1 MSNEDGKA
9 DGTELHKVSVKIPPF
24 WIDKPEIWFYQVEA
38 QFKISGIT
46 AEETKFNYLIS
57 QLDPKFVENVWDII
71 RSDSQTKYTD
81 SKTRLLNLFKE
92 SENARIQRLITGI
105 DLCDLKPSQLLQKLR
120 SVATSDVSENLIKTL
135 WLERLPDSIKNI
147 LIVSKEDTDSLAIM
161 ADKICDMSP
170 KTEIYSTTYEHNSS
184 NELLDRVK
192 NLEQQIS
199 ALCIRTGA
207 RPRTRNN
214 NYFRNRSRSRSNRR
228 HDFNR
233 KGKLCFFHF
242 RFGTK
247 CFPEKCQP
255 PCSWNQKP
263 QENQENSSL
272 QGADVSIIPATSQ
285 NKKKAEYL
293 LYAANGTE
301 ISTYG
306 IKMLNLDLGLRRDFQ
321 FPFIIADV
329 TKGILGADFLHKY
342 NLLVDINK
350 KKLIDGITNLF
361 VLSDITA
368 ISNDNVISTLNKSIK
383 ISNLLLKYPE
393 ISRPNLFPEE
403 IKHDVK
409 HFIETNGQP
418 IHAKARQLDPKRL
431 AIAKEQFT
439 FMLNNEIIRPTNSQW
454 SSPLHLATKKDGSY
468 RPCGDYRQLNDQ
480 TIPDRYPIPRLED
493 FHQILKETKIFS
505 KIDLFKAYFQIPIA
519 EDHNCKTAIITPF
532 GLYEFNVMSF
542 GLKNAPAT
550 LQRFIHEVLRGL
562 DFVFPYL
569 DDILIAS
576 KSNQE
581 HDIHLNLVLER
592 LNTFGLKINISK
604 SVFAVEEIEFLGY
617 LITPQ
622 GSRPLPDKVQAIMNY
637 KTPENIQDLRTFLG
651 ILNFYR
657 RYLKDAAKN
666 QALLHEYLKDA
677 SDTAIGAV
685 LQQYENSTWQ
695 PIAFY
700 SKKLNDTQQNYRT
713 YDKEL
718 LGIYLS
724 VKHFKHYLEG
734 RTFTIYTDHKP
745 LIFAFH
751 QKLDKAAPRQA
762 RQLNYISEFSTDIK
776 YVKGENNIVADTLYR
791 VTEVSSIDYDQI
803 ADAQTQDEELKSLQ
817 TITSLNLKEYPL
829 PSGKYLWCDTSTS
842 KIRPYIPQAFRK
854 QSFHHIHGL
863 SHPGIKSTIKLMNS
877 KFIWPSIK
885 KDVQLWTRTCIPC
898 QKAKIYR
905 HTKTKLGE
913 FEVPSGRF
921 CVVHIDLIGPLPPS
935 RGNIYCLT
943 CIDRF
948 SNWMEAIPL
957 DNISADTVARAFY
970 SNWIARFGTPH
981 KLITDRGTQFRSE
994 TLQTLS
1000 KICGIKLQHTTAY
1013 HPACNGKVERLHRT
1027 LKAHNNLSWI
1037 DTLPTVLLGLRTAIQ
1052 EDNNHSIAQ
1061 IVYGESLRLPG
1072 EFFSEPSIR
1081 TASEG
1086 FANDLQKQMETVGP
1100 RTTRRKSNRH
1110 IFVHKDLE
1118 NCSHVFQR
1126 IDRVKKQ
1133 LESPYEGPFPVI
1145 ERQDK

>member
-1 MSNEDGKA
+1 MSIEDGKA
-9 DGTELHKVSVKIPPF
+9 DGTELHKLGQ
-24 WIDKPEIWFYQVEA
+24 ER
-38 QFKISGIT
+38 GIT
-46 AEETKFNYLIS
+46 IIS
-57 QLDPKFVENVWDII
+57 I
-71 RSDSQTKYTD
+71 
-81 SKTRLLNLFKE
+81 
-92 SENARIQRLITGI
+92 I
-105 DLCDLKPSQLLQKLR
+105 DLEAE
-120 SVATSDVSENLIKTL
+120 V
-135 WLERLPDSIKNI
+135 
-147 LIVSKEDTDSLAIM
+147 
-161 ADKICDMSP
+161 
-170 KTEIYSTTYEHNSS
+170 
-184 NELLDRVK
+184 
-192 NLEQQIS
+192 
-199 ALCIRTGA
+199 TGA
-207 RPRTRNN
+207 MISIQKGNCVTSIFDLEPNAFRRNVN
-214 NYFRNRSRSRSNRR
+214 LLAVGIIN
-228 HDFNR
+228 HKKIR
-233 KGKLCFFHF
+233 KTQVC
-242 RFGTK
+242 
-247 CFPEKCQP
+247 
-255 PCSWNQKP
+255 
-263 QENQENSSL
+263 NS
-272 QGADVSIIPATSQ
+272 GADVSIIPATSQ

-361 VLSDITA
+361 VLDDITA
-368 ISNDNVISTLNKSIK
+368 TSIDNVVSTLNKSIK

-393 ISRPNLFPEE
+393 ISKPNLFPKE

-409 HFIETNGQP
+409 HFIETNGHP

-439 FMLNNEIIRPTNSQW
+439 FMLNNEIIRPSNSQW

-468 RPCGDYRQLNDQ
+468 RPCGDYRQLNAQ
-480 TIPDRYPIPRLED
+480 TIPARYPIPRLED

-505 KIDLFKAYFQIPIA
+505 KIDLFKVYFQIPIA
-519 EDHNCKTAIITPF
+519 EEHKCKTAIITPF
-532 GLYEFNVMSF
+532 ALYEFNVMIF

-550 LQRFIHEVLRGL
+550 FQRFIHEVLRGL

-581 HDIHLNLVLER
+581 HEIHLSLVLER
-592 LNTFGLKINISK
+592 LNTFGLRINISK

-622 GSRPLPDKVQAIMNY
+622 GSRRLPDKVQAIMNY
-637 KTPENIQDLRTFLG
+637 KRPENIQDLRTFLG

-677 SDTAIGAV
+677 SDTAIGEV
-685 LQQYENSTWQ
+685 LQQYENSTWK

-700 SKKLNDTQQNYRT
+700 SKKLNDTQQNYST
-713 YDKEL
+713 YDREL

-734 RTFTIYTDHKP
+734 STFTIYTDHKP

-762 RQLNYISEFSTDIK
+762 RQLNYISQFSTDIK
-776 YVKGENNIVADTLYR
+776 YIKGENNIVADTLSR

-854 QSFHHIHGL
+854 KIFHHIHGL

-898 QKAKIYR
+898 QKAKINR

-981 KLITDRGTQFRSE
+981 KLITDRRTQFRSE

-1027 LKAHNNLSWI
+1027 LKTALKAHNNLSWI
-1037 DTLPTVLLGLRTAIQ
+1037 DTLPTVLLGLRTGIQ

-1086 FANDLQKQMETVGP
+1086 FANNLQKQMETVGP
-1100 RTTRRKSNRH
+1100 RTTRRNSSRH
-1110 IFVHKDLE
+1110 IFVHKDLQ

-1126 IDRVKKQ
+1126 IGRVRKQ

-1145 ERQDK
+1145 ERKDKYFTINIKGKNVNVSLDSLKPAYILAEDNSKVTTTDHIKLQTSDNKPDLTQKQSRTGRTIRLPVRFKD

>member
-1 MSNEDGKA
+1 MSIEGGKA
-9 DGTELHKVSVKIPPF
+9 DGTELHKVSVKIPSF

-105 DLCDLKPSQLLQKLR
+105 DDLKPSQLLQKLR

-135 WLERLPDSIKNI
+135 WLGKLPDSIKNI

-170 KTEIYSTTYEHNSS
+170 KTEIYSTSYEHNSS

-228 HDFNR
+228 HDFNP
-233 KGKLCFFHF
+233 KGKLCYFHF

-272 QGADVSIIPATSQ
+272 HGADVSIIPATSQ

-342 NLLVDINK
+342 NLLLDINK

-361 VLSDITA
+361 VLGDITA
-368 ISNDNVISTLNKSIK
+368 ISNDNVINTLNKSIK

-393 ISRPNLFPEE
+393 ISRPNLVPKE

-431 AIAKEQFT
+431 AIAKEGFT
-439 FMLNNEIIRPTNSQW
+439 FMLNNEIIRPSNSQW
-454 SSPLHLATKKDGSY
+454 SSPLHLAAKKDGSY
-468 RPCGDYRQLNDQ
+468 RPCGDYRQLNAQ

-493 FHQILKETKIFS
+493 FHQILKETKVFS

-519 EDHNCKTAIITPF
+519 EEHKCKTAIITPF

-550 LQRFIHEVLRGL
+550 FQRFIHEVLRGL

-581 HDIHLNLVLER
+581 HEIHLNLVLER
-592 LNTFGLKINISK
+592 LNTFGLRINISK
-604 SVFAVEEIEFLGY
+604 SVFAFEEIEFLGY

-637 KTPENIQDLRTFLG
+637 KRPENIQDLRTFLG

-657 RYLKDAAKN
+657 RYLKDTAKN
-666 QALLHEYLKDA
+666 QALLHEYLKGSKKKDKRKIQWTDEAEKQFEKCKNDLANATLLSFPNSELPLSLFTDA

-685 LQQYENSTWQ
+685 LQQYENSTWK

-700 SKKLNDTQQNYRT
+700 SKKLNDTQQNYST
-713 YDKEL
+713 YDREL

-762 RQLNYISEFSTDIK
+762 RQLNYISQFSTDIK
-776 YVKGENNIVADTLYR
+776 YIKGENNIVADTLSR

-829 PSGKYLWCDTSTS
+829 PSG
-842 KIRPYIPQAFRK
+842 
-854 QSFHHIHGL
+854 
-863 SHPGIKSTIKLMNS
+863 
-877 KFIWPSIK
+877 
-885 KDVQLWTRTCIPC
+885 
-898 QKAKIYR
+898 
-905 HTKTKLGE
+905 
-913 FEVPSGRF
+913 
-921 CVVHIDLIGPLPPS
+921 
-935 RGNIYCLT
+935 
-943 CIDRF
+943 
-948 SNWMEAIPL
+948 
-957 DNISADTVARAFY
+957 
-970 SNWIARFGTPH
+970 
-981 KLITDRGTQFRSE
+981 
-994 TLQTLS
+994 
-1000 KICGIKLQHTTAY
+1000 
-1013 HPACNGKVERLHRT
+1013 
-1027 LKAHNNLSWI
+1027 
-1037 DTLPTVLLGLRTAIQ
+1037 
-1052 EDNNHSIAQ
+1052 
-1061 IVYGESLRLPG
+1061 
-1072 EFFSEPSIR
+1072 
-1081 TASEG
+1081 
-1086 FANDLQKQMETVGP
+1086 
-1100 RTTRRKSNRH
+1100 
-1110 IFVHKDLE
+1110 
-1118 NCSHVFQR
+1118 
-1126 IDRVKKQ
+1126 
-1133 LESPYEGPFPVI
+1133 
-1145 ERQDK
+1145 

>member
-1 MSNEDGKA
+1 MSIENGKA

-105 DLCDLKPSQLLQKLR
+105 NLDDLKPSQLLQKLR

-135 WLERLPDSIKNI
+135 WLGKLPDSIKNI

-170 KTEIYSTTYEHNSS
+170 KTEIYSTSYEHNSS

-199 ALCIRTGA
+199 ALFIRTAA

-228 HDFNR
+228 HDFNP
-233 KGKLCFFHF
+233 KGKLCYFHF

-272 QGADVSIIPATSQ
+272 QNQIFG
-285 NKKKAEYL
+285 
-293 LYAANGTE
+293 
-301 ISTYG
+301 
-306 IKMLNLDLGLRRDFQ
+306 
-321 FPFIIADV
+321 
-329 TKGILGADFLHKY
+329 
-342 NLLVDINK
+342 
-350 KKLIDGITNLF
+350 
-361 VLSDITA
+361 
-368 ISNDNVISTLNKSIK
+368 ISNYT
-383 ISNLLLKYPE
+383 
-393 ISRPNLFPEE
+393 
-403 IKHDVK
+403 
-409 HFIETNGQP
+409 
-418 IHAKARQLDPKRL
+418 
-431 AIAKEQFT
+431 
-439 FMLNNEIIRPTNSQW
+439 
-454 SSPLHLATKKDGSY
+454 
-468 RPCGDYRQLNDQ
+468 
-480 TIPDRYPIPRLED
+480 
-493 FHQILKETKIFS
+493 
-505 KIDLFKAYFQIPIA
+505 
-519 EDHNCKTAIITPF
+519 
-532 GLYEFNVMSF
+532 
-542 GLKNAPAT
+542 
-550 LQRFIHEVLRGL
+550 
-562 DFVFPYL
+562 
-569 DDILIAS
+569 
-576 KSNQE
+576 
-581 HDIHLNLVLER
+581 
-592 LNTFGLKINISK
+592 
-604 SVFAVEEIEFLGY
+604 
-617 LITPQ
+617 Q

-637 KTPENIQDLRTFLG
+637 KRPENIQDLRTFLG

-666 QALLHEYLKDA
+666 QALLHEYLKGSKKQDKRKIQWTDEAEKQFEKYKNDLANATLLSFPNSELPLSLFTDA

-700 SKKLNDTQQNYRT
+700 SKKLNDTQQNYST
-713 YDKEL
+713 YDREL

-745 LIFAFH
+745 LIFAFY

-762 RQLNYISEFSTDIK
+762 RQLNYISQFSTDIK
-776 YVKGENNIVADTLYR
+776 YIKDENNIVADTLSR

-803 ADAQTQDEELKSLQ
+803 TDAQTQDEELKSLQ

-829 PSGKYLWCDTSTS
+829 PSGKYLWCGTSTS
-842 KIRPYIPQAFRK
+842 EIRPYIPQAFRK
-854 QSFHHIHGL
+854 QIFHHIHGL

-885 KDVQLWTRTCIPC
+885 KYVQLWTRTCIPC
-898 QKAKIYR
+898 QKAKINR

-935 RGNIYCLT
+935 RENIYCLT

-1013 HPACNGKVERLHRT
+1013 QPACNGKVERFHRPLKT
-1027 LKAHNNLSWI
+1027 ALKAHNNLSWI

-1086 FANDLQKQMETVGP
+1086 FANNLQKQMETVGP
-1100 RTTRRKSNRH
+1100 RITRRN
-1110 IFVHKDLE
+1110 
-1118 NCSHVFQR
+1118 
-1126 IDRVKKQ
+1126 
-1133 LESPYEGPFPVI
+1133 
-1145 ERQDK
+1145 

>member
-1 MSNEDGKA
+1 MS
-9 DGTELHKVSVKIPPF
+9 TSL
-24 WIDKPEIWFYQVEA
+24 
-38 QFKISGIT
+38 
-46 AEETKFNYLIS
+46 
-57 QLDPKFVENVWDII
+57 QLE
-71 RSDSQTKYTD
+71 
-81 SKTRLLNLFKE
+81 SKTTRK
-92 SENARIQRLITGI
+92 SGK
-105 DLCDLKPSQLLQKLR
+105 LKPAVS
-120 SVATSDVSENLIKTL
+120 SATNSAAENEK
-135 WLERLPDSIKNI
+135 ECRKFRLF
-147 LIVSKEDTDSLAIM
+147 VR
-161 ADKICDMSP
+161 
-170 KTEIYSTTYEHNSS
+170 
-184 NELLDRVK
+184 DR
-192 NLEQQIS
+192 
-199 ALCIRTGA
+199 
-207 RPRTRNN
+207 
-214 NYFRNRSRSRSNRR
+214 RSN
-228 HDFNR
+228 
-233 KGKLCFFHF
+233 LHF
-242 RFGTK
+242 LVD
-247 CFPEKCQP
+247 
-255 PCSWNQKP
+255 S
-263 QENQENSSL
+263 
-272 QGADVSIIPATSQ
+272 GADVSINPATSQ

-329 TKGILGADFLHKY
+329 TKGISGADFLQKY

-361 VLSDITA
+361 VLGDITA
-368 ISNDNVISTLNKSIK
+368 ISSDNVISTLNKSIK

-393 ISRPNLFPEE
+393 ISRPNLFPKE

-409 HFIETNGQP
+409 HFIETNDQP
-418 IHAKARQLDPKRL
+418 IHAYARQLDPKRL
-431 AIAKEQFT
+431 AIAKEEFT
-439 FMLNNEIIRPTNSQW
+439 FMLNNEISRSSISQW
-454 SSPLHLATKKDGSY
+454 SSPLHLATKKDESY
-468 RPCGDYRQLNDQ
+468 RSCGDYRQLNAQ
-480 TIPDRYPIPRLED
+480 TIADRYPTPKLEY

-519 EDHNCKTAIITPF
+519 EEHKCKTAIITPF

-550 LQRFIHEVLRGL
+550 FLRFIHEVLRGL

-581 HDIHLNLVLER
+581 HEIHLNLVLER
-592 LNTFGLKINISK
+592 LNTFGLRIHISN

-617 LITPQ
+617 LITSQ

-637 KTPENIQDLRTFLG
+637 KRPENIQDLRTFLG

-666 QALLHEYLKDA
+666 QALLHEYLKGSKNKDKRKIQWTDEAEKQFEKCKNDLANSTLLSFPNSELPLSLFTDA

-700 SKKLNDTQQNYRT
+700 SKKLNDTQQNY
-713 YDKEL
+713 
-718 LGIYLS
+718 
-724 VKHFKHYLEG
+724 
-734 RTFTIYTDHKP
+734 
-745 LIFAFH
+745 
-751 QKLDKAAPRQA
+751 
-762 RQLNYISEFSTDIK
+762 ST
-776 YVKGENNIVADTLYR
+776 
-791 VTEVSSIDYDQI
+791 
-803 ADAQTQDEELKSLQ
+803 
-817 TITSLNLKEYPL
+817 
-829 PSGKYLWCDTSTS
+829 
-842 KIRPYIPQAFRK
+842 
-854 QSFHHIHGL
+854 
-863 SHPGIKSTIKLMNS
+863 
-877 KFIWPSIK
+877 IK

-898 QKAKIYR
+898 QKAKINR

-913 FEVPSGRF
+913 FEVLSGRF

-948 SNWMEAIPL
+948 SNWRAAIPL
-957 DNISADTVARAFY
+957 DNISADTVAKAFY

-1000 KICGIKLQHTTAY
+1000 KICGIKMQHATAY

-1027 LKAHNNLSWI
+1027 LKTALKAHNNLSWI
-1037 DTLPTVLLGLRTAIQ
+1037 DTLPTVLLGLRTEIQ

-1081 TASEG
+1081 TASES
-1086 FANDLQKQMETVGP
+1086 FANNLQKQMETVGP
-1100 RTTRRKSNRH
+1100 RTTRRNSSRH
-1110 IFVHKDLE
+1110 IFVNKDLE

-1145 ERQDK
+1145 ERKDKFFTINIKGKNVNVSLDRLKPAHILDEDNPKATTTDHIKLQTSDNKPDLTQKQSRTGRTIRLPVRLKN

>member
-1 MSNEDGKA
+1 MSIEDGKA
-9 DGTELHKVSVKIPPF
+9 VGTELHKVSVKIPPF

-38 QFKISGIT
+38 QFKISDIT

-81 SKTRLLNLFKE
+81 SKTILLNLFKD

-105 DLCDLKPSQLLQKLR
+105 DLDDLKPSQLLQKLR
-120 SVATSDVSENLIKTL
+120 SVATSDVSENLIKIL
-135 WLERLPDSIKNI
+135 WLGKLPDSIKNI

-170 KTEIYSTTYEHNSS
+170 KTEIYSTSYEHNSS

-228 HDFNR
+228 HDFNP
-233 KGKLCFFHF
+233 KGKLCYFHF

-272 QGADVSIIPATSQ
+272 HGADVSIIPATSQ

-306 IKMLNLDLGLRRDFQ
+306 IKMLNLDLGLRRDLQ

-329 TKGILGADFLHKY
+329 TK
-342 NLLVDINK
+342 
-350 KKLIDGITNLF
+350 
-361 VLSDITA
+361 
-368 ISNDNVISTLNKSIK
+368 
-383 ISNLLLKYPE
+383 
-393 ISRPNLFPEE
+393 
-403 IKHDVK
+403 
-409 HFIETNGQP
+409 
-418 IHAKARQLDPKRL
+418 
-431 AIAKEQFT
+431 
-439 FMLNNEIIRPTNSQW
+439 
-454 SSPLHLATKKDGSY
+454 ATKKDGSY
-468 RPCGDYRQLNDQ
+468 RPCGDYRQLNAQ

-519 EDHNCKTAIITPF
+519 EEHKCKTAIITPF

-542 GLKNAPAT
+542 GLKNAPVT
-550 LQRFIHEVLRGL
+550 FQRFIHEVLRGL

-576 KSNQE
+576 KNNQE
-581 HDIHLNLVLER
+581 HEIHLNLVLER
-592 LNTFGLKINISK
+592 LNTFGLRINISK

-637 KTPENIQDLRTFLG
+637 KRPENIQDLRTFLG

-666 QALLHEYLKDA
+666 QALLHEYLKGSKKKDKRKIQWTDEAEKQFEKCKNDLANATLLSFPNSELPLSLFTDA

-685 LQQYENSTWQ
+685 LQQYENSTWK

-700 SKKLNDTQQNYRT
+700 SKKLNDTQQNYST
-713 YDKEL
+713 YDREL

-724 VKHFKHYLEG
+724 
-734 RTFTIYTDHKP
+734 
-745 LIFAFH
+745 
-751 QKLDKAAPRQA
+751 
-762 RQLNYISEFSTDIK
+762 
-776 YVKGENNIVADTLYR
+776 
-791 VTEVSSIDYDQI
+791 
-803 ADAQTQDEELKSLQ
+803 
-817 TITSLNLKEYPL
+817 
-829 PSGKYLWCDTSTS
+829 
-842 KIRPYIPQAFRK
+842 
-854 QSFHHIHGL
+854 
-863 SHPGIKSTIKLMNS
+863 
-877 KFIWPSIK
+877 
-885 KDVQLWTRTCIPC
+885 
-898 QKAKIYR
+898 
-905 HTKTKLGE
+905 
-913 FEVPSGRF
+913 
-921 CVVHIDLIGPLPPS
+921 
-935 RGNIYCLT
+935 
-943 CIDRF
+943 
-948 SNWMEAIPL
+948 
-957 DNISADTVARAFY
+957 
-970 SNWIARFGTPH
+970 
-981 KLITDRGTQFRSE
+981 
-994 TLQTLS
+994 
-1000 KICGIKLQHTTAY
+1000 
-1013 HPACNGKVERLHRT
+1013 
-1027 LKAHNNLSWI
+1027 
-1037 DTLPTVLLGLRTAIQ
+1037 
-1052 EDNNHSIAQ
+1052 
-1061 IVYGESLRLPG
+1061 
-1072 EFFSEPSIR
+1072 
-1081 TASEG
+1081 
-1086 FANDLQKQMETVGP
+1086 
-1100 RTTRRKSNRH
+1100 
-1110 IFVHKDLE
+1110 
-1118 NCSHVFQR
+1118 
-1126 IDRVKKQ
+1126 
-1133 LESPYEGPFPVI
+1133 
-1145 ERQDK
+1145 

>member
-1 MSNEDGKA
+1 MSIEGGKA
-9 DGTELHKVSVKIPPF
+9 DGTELHKVSVKIPSF
-24 WIDKPEIWFYQVEA
+24 WIDKPEIWFYQVEV

-105 DLCDLKPSQLLQKLR
+105 DLDDLKPSQLLQKLR

-135 WLERLPDSIKNI
+135 WLGKLPDSIKNI

-170 KTEIYSTTYEHNSS
+170 KTEIYSTSYEHNSS

-207 RPRTRNN
+207 RPRTRKN

-228 HDFNR
+228 HDFNP
-233 KGKLCFFHF
+233 KGKLCYFHF

-247 CFPEKCQP
+247 CFPDKCQP

-272 QGADVSIIPATSQ
+272 HGADVSIIPATSQ

-329 TKGILGADFLHKY
+329 TKG
-342 NLLVDINK
+342 
-350 KKLIDGITNLF
+350 
-361 VLSDITA
+361 DITA

-393 ISRPNLFPEE
+393 ISRPNLVPKE

-431 AIAKEQFT
+431 AIAKEEFT
-439 FMLNNEIIRPTNSQW
+439 FMLNNEIIRPSNSQW
-454 SSPLHLATKKDGSY
+454 SSPLHLAAKKDGSY
-468 RPCGDYRQLNDQ
+468 RPCGDYRQLNAQ
-480 TIPDRYPIPRLED
+480 TIPDRYPIPSYN
-493 FHQILKETKIFS
+493 HT
-505 KIDLFKAYFQIPIA
+505 
-519 EDHNCKTAIITPF
+519 F

-550 LQRFIHEVLRGL
+550 FQRFIHEVLRGL

-581 HDIHLNLVLER
+581 HEIHLNLVLER
-592 LNTFGLKINISK
+592 LNTFGLRINISK

-637 KTPENIQDLRTFLG
+637 KRPENIQDLRTFLG

-666 QALLHEYLKDA
+666 QALLHEYLKGSKKKDKRKIQWTDEAEKQFEKCKNDLANATLLSFPNSELPLSLFTDA
-677 SDTAIGAV
+677 SDTEIGAV
-685 LQQYENSTWQ
+685 LQQ
-695 PIAFY
+695 
-700 SKKLNDTQQNYRT
+700 
-713 YDKEL
+713 
-718 LGIYLS
+718 
-724 VKHFKHYLEG
+724 
-734 RTFTIYTDHKP
+734 
-745 LIFAFH
+745 
-751 QKLDKAAPRQA
+751 
-762 RQLNYISEFSTDIK
+762 
-776 YVKGENNIVADTLYR
+776 
-791 VTEVSSIDYDQI
+791 
-803 ADAQTQDEELKSLQ
+803 
-817 TITSLNLKEYPL
+817 
-829 PSGKYLWCDTSTS
+829 
-842 KIRPYIPQAFRK
+842 
-854 QSFHHIHGL
+854 
-863 SHPGIKSTIKLMNS
+863 
-877 KFIWPSIK
+877 
-885 KDVQLWTRTCIPC
+885 
-898 QKAKIYR
+898 
-905 HTKTKLGE
+905 
-913 FEVPSGRF
+913 
-921 CVVHIDLIGPLPPS
+921 
-935 RGNIYCLT
+935 
-943 CIDRF
+943 
-948 SNWMEAIPL
+948 
-957 DNISADTVARAFY
+957 
-970 SNWIARFGTPH
+970 
-981 KLITDRGTQFRSE
+981 
-994 TLQTLS
+994 
-1000 KICGIKLQHTTAY
+1000 
-1013 HPACNGKVERLHRT
+1013 
-1027 LKAHNNLSWI
+1027 
-1037 DTLPTVLLGLRTAIQ
+1037 
-1052 EDNNHSIAQ
+1052 
-1061 IVYGESLRLPG
+1061 
-1072 EFFSEPSIR
+1072 
-1081 TASEG
+1081 
-1086 FANDLQKQMETVGP
+1086 
-1100 RTTRRKSNRH
+1100 
-1110 IFVHKDLE
+1110 
-1118 NCSHVFQR
+1118 
-1126 IDRVKKQ
+1126 
-1133 LESPYEGPFPVI
+1133 
-1145 ERQDK
+1145 

>member
-1 MSNEDGKA
+1 MLVEDGKA

-38 QFKISGIT
+38 QFKIRGIT
-46 AEETKFNYLIS
+46 AEETKFIYLIT

-92 SENARIQRLITGI
+92 SENARIQCLITGI
-105 DLCDLKPSQLLQKLR
+105 DLDDLKPSQLLQKLR

-135 WLERLPDSIKNI
+135 WLGKPPDSIKNI

-161 ADKICDMSP
+161 VDKICDMSP
-170 KTEIYSTTYEHNSS
+170 ETEINSTSYAHNSS

-199 ALCIRTGA
+199 ALCIRTRA
-207 RPRTRNN
+207 RPKTRNN

-228 HDFNR
+228 HDFNP
-233 KGKLCFFHF
+233 KGKLCYFHF

-255 PCSWNQKP
+255 LAVGIKNHKKIRKTQVCSKSATNSAA
-263 QENQENSSL
+263 ENEKECRKFRLFVRDRSNLRFLVYSE
-272 QGADVSIIPATSQ
+272 ADVSIIPATSQ

-306 IKMLNLDLGLRRDFQ
+306 IKMLNLDLGLRLDFQ
-321 FPFIIADV
+321 FLFIIADV
-329 TKGILGADFLHKY
+329 TKGILGAAFLHKY

-361 VLSDITA
+361 VLGDITA
-368 ISNDNVISTLNKSIK
+368 ISSDNVISTLNKFIK
-383 ISNLLLKYPE
+383 ISNLLLKYPDN
-393 ISRPNLFPEE
+393 SRTNLFPKE

-409 HFIETNGQP
+409 HFIEANGQP

-431 AIAKEQFT
+431 AIAKEEFT
-439 FMLNNEIIRPTNSQW
+439 FMLNNEIIRPSNSQW
-454 SSPLHLATKKDGSY
+454 SSPLHLATKKMGPVGHVGITVSLML
-468 RPCGDYRQLNDQ
+468 RR
-480 TIPDRYPIPRLED
+480 
-493 FHQILKETKIFS
+493 F
-505 KIDLFKAYFQIPIA
+505 PIA
-519 EDHNCKTAIITPF
+519 TPYLEEHKYKTAIITPF

-550 LQRFIHEVLRGL
+550 FQRFMHEVFRGL

-581 HDIHLNLVLER
+581 HEIHLNLVLER
-592 LNTFGLKINISK
+592 LNTFGLRINISK

-637 KTPENIQDLRTFLG
+637 KRPKNIQDLRTFLG

-666 QALLHEYLKDA
+666 QALLHEYLKGSKKKDKRKIQWTDEAEKQFEKGKNDLANATLLSFPNSELPLSLFTDA

-700 SKKLNDTQQNYRT
+700 SKKLNDTQQNYST
-713 YDKEL
+713 YDREL

-724 VKHFKHYLEG
+724 VKHFKHYPEG

-762 RQLNYISEFSTDIK
+762 RQLNYISQFSTDIK
-776 YVKGENNIVADTLYR
+776 YIKGENNIVADTLSR

-829 PSGKYLWCDTSTS
+829 PSEKYLWCDTSTS
-842 KIRPYIPQAFRK
+842 EIRPYIPQGFRK
-854 QSFHHIHGL
+854 QIFHHIHGL
-863 SHPGIKSTIKLMNS
+863 SHPRIKSTIKLMNS

-885 KDVQLWTRTCIPC
+885 KDVQLWTRTCILC
-898 QKAKIYR
+898 QKAKINR
-905 HTKTKLGE
+905 HTKTKLDE

-935 RGNIYCLT
+935 KGNIYYLT

-948 SNWMEAIPL
+948 SNWMEAIPS

-1027 LKAHNNLSWI
+1027 LKTALKAHNNLSWI

-1052 EDNNHSIAQ
+1052 EDNNNSIA
-1061 IVYGESLRLPG
+1061 
-1072 EFFSEPSIR
+1072 
-1081 TASEG
+1081 
-1086 FANDLQKQMETVGP
+1086 
-1100 RTTRRKSNRH
+1100 
-1110 IFVHKDLE
+1110 
-1118 NCSHVFQR
+1118 
-1126 IDRVKKQ
+1126 
-1133 LESPYEGPFPVI
+1133 
-1145 ERQDK
+1145 

>member
-1 MSNEDGKA
+1 MS
-9 DGTELHKVSVKIPPF
+9 TSL
-24 WIDKPEIWFYQVEA
+24 
-38 QFKISGIT
+38 
-46 AEETKFNYLIS
+46 
-57 QLDPKFVENVWDII
+57 QLE
-71 RSDSQTKYTD
+71 
-81 SKTRLLNLFKE
+81 SKTTRKSGKLKSAVSSATNSAAENEKECCKFRLFV
-92 SENARIQRLITGI
+92 R
-105 DLCDLKPSQLLQKLR
+105 
-120 SVATSDVSENLIKTL
+120 
-135 WLERLPDSIKNI
+135 
-147 LIVSKEDTDSLAIM
+147 
-161 ADKICDMSP
+161 
-170 KTEIYSTTYEHNSS
+170 
-184 NELLDRVK
+184 DR
-192 NLEQQIS
+192 
-199 ALCIRTGA
+199 
-207 RPRTRNN
+207 
-214 NYFRNRSRSRSNRR
+214 RSN
-228 HDFNR
+228 
-233 KGKLCFFHF
+233 L
-242 RFGTK
+242 RFLVD
-247 CFPEKCQP
+247 
-255 PCSWNQKP
+255 S
-263 QENQENSSL
+263 
-272 QGADVSIIPATSQ
+272 GADVSIIPATSQ
-285 NKKKAEYL
+285 NKKKANYL

-306 IKMLNLDLGLRRDFQ
+306 IKMLNLDLGLRRHFQ

-361 VLSDITA
+361 VLGDITA
-368 ISNDNVISTLNKSIK
+368 ISNDNVISILNKSIK

-393 ISRPNLFPEE
+393 ISRPNLVPKE

-431 AIAKEQFT
+431 AIAKEEFT
-439 FMLNNEIIRPTNSQW
+439 FMLNNEIIRPSNSQW

-468 RPCGDYRQLNDQ
+468 RPCGDYRQLNAQ

-519 EDHNCKTAIITPF
+519 EEHKCKTAIITPF

-550 LQRFIHEVLRGL
+550 FQRFIHEVLRGL

-581 HDIHLNLVLER
+581 HEIHLNLVLER
-592 LNTFGLKINISK
+592 LNTFGLRINISK

-637 KTPENIQDLRTFLG
+637 KRPENIQDLRTFLG

-666 QALLHEYLKDA
+666 QALLHEYLKCSKKKDKRKIQWSDEADKQFEKCKNDLANATLLSFPNSELPLSLFTDA

-685 LQQYENSTWQ
+685 LQQYENSTWK

-700 SKKLNDTQQNYRT
+700 YKKLNDTQQNYST
-713 YDKEL
+713 YDREL

-745 LIFAFH
+745 LTFAFH
-751 QKLDKAAPRQA
+751 QKLDKAAPRKA
-762 RQLNYISEFSTDIK
+762 RQLNYISQFSTDIK
-776 YVKGENNIVADTLYR
+776 YIKGENNIVADTLSR

-803 ADAQTQDEELKSLQ
+803 GDAQTQDEELKSLQ
-817 TITSLNLKEYPL
+817 TITSLNLKEYLL

-854 QSFHHIHGL
+854 QIFHHIHGL

-877 KFIWPSIK
+877 KFIWLSIK

-898 QKAKIYR
+898 QKAKINR

-1027 LKAHNNLSWI
+1027 LKTALKAHNNLSWI

-1061 IVYGESLRLPG
+1061 IVCGESLRLPG

-1086 FANDLQKQMETVGP
+1086 FANNLQKQMETVGP
-1100 RTTRRKSNRH
+1100 RTTRRNSSRR
-1110 IFVHKDLE
+1110 IFVNKDLE

-1145 ERQDK
+1145 ERQDKYFTINIKGKNVNVSLDRLKPAYILAEDNSKATTTDHIKLQTSDNKPDLTQKQSRTGRTIRLPVRFKD